1 MSSIARPA
9 HVLQAEK
16 TLAMPR
22 HVIFFDCE
30 SDMFTLPDGSIEHKL
45 KLGWACY
52 YRKSEYNRPAFQEWQ
67 EFFITDTFWQFVID
81 RCRSKNKL
89 WVIAHNL
96 SFDFIV
102 AQGFKFLRLA
112 GFTCGF
118 FYSGGATTLIKVK
131 KKGYSI
137 MFVDSLNWFRESL
150 EQLGQRIGIP
160 KLKIDFDKCTITELS
175 IYCKRDV
182 EILLRVF
189 EHLTR
194 FLTANRISRLC
205 CTIGSTAMAAY
216 LFRHYKNKIYIH
228 NNREALELER
238 SAFKGGR
245 TECFYIGELKN
256 GPYFVVDVNSL
267 YPFVMRSNSY
277 PVKYKKIVH
286 NIKLSDLRNYLKQ
299 YSVVALVAIK
309 TLLPT
314 YAVRDKRT
322 TFPVGNFSTVLS
334 TPELQFALAE
344 CHIQS
349 IETAVIYEQA
359 NIFQSFVDRF
369 YEIRQEFKR
378 AENPLFEHFCKIMLN
393 SLYGKFGQKAEQWTK
408 IGICPNEPDRIEDVI
423 DAETHRRRRLRY
435 LLGEIFEMTS
445 HGEAMHSFPAIAAHV
460 TAYARLYLW
469 QLIVKAG
476 RENCYYC
483 DTDSLFINQAGL
495 DNLTSYLDDTIIGML
510 KIEYQSDTIT
520 IYGLKDYETQKKKVT
535 KGIKKNAI
543 RISDVDYNMEIWPT
557 LQGYLRVSNQSNY
570 ITGRITKH
578 LNRDYTKG
586 TIEANGKVIPYVL
599 DGFVEPQ

>member
-9 HVLQAEK
+9 HILRPEK

-30 SDMFTLPDGSIEHKL
+30 TDMFTLPDGSIEHKL

-52 YRKSEYNRPAFQEWQ
+52 QRKCEYNRPAFYQWQ
-67 EFFITDTFWQFVID
+67 EFFNADTFWQFVID
-81 RCRSKNKL
+81 HCQSKNKL

-102 AQGFKFLRLA
+102 AQGFKYLRSYD
-112 GFTCGF
+112 FKCGF

-150 EQLGQRIGIP
+150 DQLGQRVGIP
-160 KLKIDFDKCTITELS
+160 KLKIDFTKCTATELS

-182 EILLRVF
+182 EILVRVF

-205 CTIGSTAMAAY
+205 YTIGSTAMAAY
-216 LFRHYKNKIYIH
+216 LFRHYRNKIYIH
-228 NNREALELER
+228 NNKEAIELER
-238 SAFKGGR
+238 ASYKGGR

-267 YPFVMRSNSY
+267 YPFVMRNNSF
-277 PVKYKKIVH
+277 PVKYKKIIHDIRV
-286 NIKLSDLRNYLKQ
+286 SDCWDYLKT
-299 YSVVALVAIK
+299 SCVVAAVKIRTDIPA
-309 TLLPT
+309 
-314 YAVRDKRT
+314 YAVRGLRT
-322 TFPVGNFSTVLS
+322 IFPVGDFSTVLS
-334 TPELQFALAE
+334 TPELQFAISHK
-344 CHIQS
+344 HIQS
-349 IETAVIYEQA
+349 IETAVIYERA
-359 NIFQSFVDRF
+359 EIFTSFVDRF

-378 AENPLFEHFCKIMLN
+378 ADNSLFEHFCKILLN

-408 IGICPNEPDRIEDVI
+408 IGICPGEPDRIEDCI

-435 LLGEIFEMTS
+435 LLGEIFELTS

-469 QLIVKAG
+469 ELMVTAG

-483 DTDSLFINQAGL
+483 DTDSLFINQTGL
-495 DNLTSYLDDTIIGML
+495 DNLTSYLNDTIIGML
-510 KIEYQSDTIT
+510 KIEYQTDTLKIW
-520 IYGLKDYETQKKKVT
+520 GLKDYETQKKKVT
-535 KGIKKNAI
+535 KGIKKTAV
-543 RISDVDYNMEIWPT
+543 RISDVDYSMEIWPT
-557 LQGYLRVSNQSNY
+557 LQGYLRVPDQSNY

-586 TIEANGKVIPYVL
+586 TINAAGQVIPYQL
-599 DGFVEPQ
+599 DGFVESL